1 MMILM
6 MKNVNIKKCPHKQAT
21 ATLQDKELT
30 SASFSRE
37 IQNPFC
43 KNKTAQIGKSLMSNI
58 FQQSTLSKL
67 TTMWLKH
74 AKFTKS
80 IFTCTLIIAPRT
92 FHCKS
97 RR

>member
-67 TTMWLKH
+67 TTMWLKKS
-74 AKFTKS
+74 KF
-80 IFTCTLIIAPRT
+80 
-92 FHCKS
+92 H
-97 RR
+97 